1 MVSTGHSPIPIARSP
16 HVPDLAKTRD
26 VHPPGCPFT
35 PQLLSPLPPPKPG
48 HERDWGSS
56 RTKLVPLKI
65 LPVAPRN
72 ASLSGSEFLA
82 PGAITGSSGSAQN
95 IFVRQCQALAQTR
108 PGLEQRVPARPLRVP
123 AGPWGAG
130 WAPGALEWPLLG
142 NPGHRGFGRIGGFQ
156 GARPSPVTLGS

>member
-1 MVSTGHSPIPIARSP
+1 MSQILQKPGMCI
-16 HVPDLAKTRD
+16 
-26 VHPPGCPFT
+26 PPGVPSP
-35 PQLLSPLPPPKPG
+35 PQLLSPPPPPKPG

-82 PGAITGSSGSAQN
+82 PGAITGNSGSAQN

-108 PGLEQRVPARPLRVP
+108 PGLEQRVPAHPLRVP
-123 AGPWGAG
+123 GDQGGLQGLWNGHSWGIQDTEASGGSEDSREHGPA
-130 WAPGALEWPLLG
+130 
-142 NPGHRGFGRIGGFQ
+142 Q
-156 GARPSPVTLGS
+156 